1 MTDFNSFLSPQI
13 KEFIHFRK
21 VSGNWNESSYEVNLK
36 LFDRYIARTYP
47 HASILT
53 QEMTAWCEKRKT
65 ETNNSCRSRIYV
77 VISFMKYLKSRK
89 FTDICIPEVPR
100 KEKRTYIPHA
110 FTDRELKNFFHE
122 CDSLSVYNNNPAHR
136 LRKIIIPVF
145 FRLLFSSGIRTN
157 EARLLKRN
165 DVDLDKGIISI
176 RDSKG
181 HDQHYIVMHDSM
193 AELMRIYDV
202 AADKLISDRSFF
214 FPALNDKPHPKGWV
228 VWNFN
233 TLWNR
238 VNKANATAYEFRHNY
253 ATYNINKWTDTGFDF
268 EDKLVYLSKSMGHH
282 SIEETKYYFSIIPTL
297 SDILKE
303 KTEAS
308 MNDIIPEVK

>member
-53 QEMTAWCEKRKT
+53 QEMIAWCEKRKT

-110 FTDRELKNFFHE
+110 FTDRELKKFFHE

-165 DVDLDKGIISI
+165 DVDLDNGIISI

-193 AELMRIYDV
+193 TELMRLYDV

-214 FPALNDKPHPKGWV
+214 FPALNDKTHPKGWV

-238 VNKANATAYEFRHNY
+238 VNKTNATAYELRHNY

-268 EDKLVYLSKSMGHH
+268 EDKLVYLSKSMGHR

-308 MNDIIPEVK
+308 MNDIIPEVE